1 MKLSFWLGV
10 VSGAKTDFFIKIY
23 EAFLTKY
30 MFFAITTPFIGSC
43 VTRHIKLEVVRSIF
57 HYLQK
62 AMDILSSVS

>member
-1 MKLSFWLGV
+1 M
-10 VSGAKTDFFIKIY
+10 VSGAKTGFFIKIY